1 MGSKWHWLLI
11 ISKAQIFLVVSC
23 LPPSTSLMLHHANEY
38 KCYLYLVS
46 VTSQTWWVRQSKWQ
60 KMFITCILAQGVFV
74 LHCTHACV
82 MRPWY
87 FLQKCTL
94 LFGNDGME
102 LYKWKHQFNTVH
114 LWFSLFTCWACSGFF
129 AQSLHACGTAQLS
142 TWVNDETS
150 KIVCI
155 LHFASH
161 NLSVG
166 CELGRFYEGKDTISA
181 DADAWCQKTFEGA
194 SDVLLLLSASLKAS
208 EAPFFTICPHTPPL
222 AGLLT
227 SESNT
232 QHIEFVTIFVINTHQ
247 GHINQNFQHLNMK
260 YISFFCEVKPWSCF
274 LPPLFYLV
282 PFKSVRTSLPVEAA
296 TSG

>member
-260 YISFFCEVKPWSCF
+260 YISIFLWSEA
-274 LPPLFYLV
+274 LVLFSPTFVL
-282 PFKSVRTSLPVEAA
+282 FSSI
-296 TSG
+296 

>member
-1 MGSKWHWLLI
+1 MMEWSFTSENI
-11 ISKAQIFLVVSC
+11 NSIQYIFCS
-23 LPPSTSLMLHHANEY
+23 
-38 KCYLYLVS
+38 LYL
-46 VTSQTWWVRQSKWQ
+46 
-60 KMFITCILAQGVFV
+60 
-74 LHCTHACV
+74 HAG
-82 MRPWY
+82 
-87 FLQKCTL
+87 Q
-94 LFGNDGME
+94 
-102 LYKWKHQFNTVH
+102 
-114 LWFSLFTCWACSGFF
+114 WACSGFF

-194 SDVLLLLSASLKAS
+194 SDVLLLLSASLKTS
-208 EAPFFTICPHTPPL
+208 EAPFCTICPHTPPL
-222 AGLLT
+222 AGLLA

-260 YISFFCEVKPWSCF
+260 YISFFLWSEA
-274 LPPLFYLV
+274 LVLFSPTFVL
-282 PFKSVRTSLPVEAA
+282 FSSF
-296 TSG
+296 